1 MSHRE
6 RKRERARERERERES
21 VKVSVR
27 KIWVCKVAESLIE
40 RGGDGKRKR
49 MYSIYSYILCNVYV

>member
-1 MSHRE
+1 MSDRE
-6 RKRERARERERERES
+6 RKRERARERERER